1 MVARIKSWLA
11 PATSGHA
18 LQLGLLPGCWSFP
31 HEHCSHPHDKN
42 VSGVPTT
49 LMLPLPGHSP
59 PSLGDWSHRGDH
71 PSLPAQC
78 QNLHAAKSM
87 EMCLKLRSGN
97 LVGPWRDLVLSIP
110 LLVPEKWFKVL
121 WLPLYSAS
129 FAAQP
134 PVPSWHQNS
143 LWTFG
148 HHRGWGWLCPCWCIH
163 PHTVQ
168 ELFPLN
174 DTPSWRIFA
183 PGVKVNPS

>member
-1 MVARIKSWLA
+1 MVARPLLLLGMLCSWGHYQDAEAFPMSTA
-11 PATSGHA
+11 PIPMTKTYLVSPLHWCCPCLDTAHHPWVTDCTEVA
-18 LQLGLLPGCWSFP
+18 ILP
-31 HEHCSHPHDKN
+31 
-42 VSGVPTT
+42 
-49 LMLPLPGHSP
+49 
-59 PSLGDWSHRGDH
+59 
-71 PSLPAQC
+71 LPAQC

-129 FAAQP
+129 SAAQP

-143 LWTFG
+143 LNFG

-174 DTPSWRIFA
+174 DTPSWRISA
-183 PGVKVNPS
+183 PGVKVNPG